1 MEDIMEERSDVEELR
16 EVRQLFKT
24 LSEEIPNMI
33 RGIIES
39 IFSAEAGKNMGAA
52 AANFYKELKAGG
64 IPEDV
69 AIKMTQDYI
78 RTFTDLG
85 AILREAMG
93 SKRRPPVK
101 VMRRG
106 QEGEEESST
115 ATEEKTGDALK
126 RED

>member
-52 AANFYKELKAGG
+52 AANFYKELKSGG

-69 AIKMTQDYI
+69 AIKMTQNYI

-85 AILREAMG
+85 AILREAMI
-93 SKRRPPVK
+93 SKRRLPVK
-101 VMRRG
+101 VMKRG
-106 QEGEEESST
+106 KEGEEESSR

>member
-1 MEDIMEERSDVEELR
+1 MGERGDVEELR
-16 EVRQLFKT
+16 EVRELFKT

-33 RGIIES
+33 RGIIDS

-52 AANFYKELKAGG
+52 ASNFYKELKAGG
-64 IPEDV
+64 IPEEM

-93 SKRRPPVK
+93 SKRRLPIK
-101 VMRRG
+101 VTKR
-106 QEGEEESST
+106 EKESEEESSK
-115 ATEEKTGDALK
+115 AMG
-126 RED
+126 ED

>member
-16 EVRQLFKT
+16 EVQQLFKT
-24 LSEEIPNMI
+24 LSQEIPNMI
-33 RGIIES
+33 KGIIES

-52 AANFYKELKAGG
+52 AANFYKELKSGG

-101 VMRRG
+101 VMKREK
-106 QEGEEESST
+106 EGEEESSKDVG
-115 ATEEKTGDALK
+115 EG
-126 RED
+126 

>member
-1 MEDIMEERSDVEELR
+1 MGERSDVEELR
-16 EVRQLFKT
+16 EVREVFKT
-24 LSEEIPNMI
+24 LSEEIPNLI
-33 RGIIES
+33 RGVIES
-39 IFSAEAGKNMGAA
+39 IFSAEAGRNMGAA
-52 AANFYKELKAGG
+52 AANFYKELKSGG

-93 SKRRPPVK
+93 SKRGLSLK

-106 QEGEEESST
+106 REGEEESSR
-115 ATEEKTGDALK
+115 AAEEKTGDALK
-126 RED
+126 RGD